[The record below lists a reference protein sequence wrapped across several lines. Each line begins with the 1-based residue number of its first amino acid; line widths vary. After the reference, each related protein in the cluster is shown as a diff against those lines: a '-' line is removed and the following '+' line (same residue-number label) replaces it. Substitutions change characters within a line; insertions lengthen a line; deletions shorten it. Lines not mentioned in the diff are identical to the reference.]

1 MPLRAAHSVLGFSQE
16 IFSTCRGIN
25 CRYAPRSS
33 VPQPAPS
40 AVSREEW
47 DTGAP

>member
-1 MPLRAAHSVLGFSQE
+1 MRATHSILGFSQE
-16 IFSTCRGIN
+16 IFSVFGGIN
-25 CRYAPRSS
+25 RWYAPRSV

-40 AVSREEW
+40 AVSREES